1 MTSSASPAAG
11 VTPAR
16 LPAAARALRLVAGLA
31 RSAGGATAVEF
42 ALASP
47 VLILLMLGSV
57 ELGRFIILNQKL
69 DRVAVSMAD
78 LVARSETISDS
89 QIDDIFIAAAEVAQP
104 FPIAD
109 AGRVFV
115 SSVINPEGDGAE
127 IAWQR
132 SGVGT
137 LAESSRLGSEGNAA
151 TLPSDFDVR
160 EGETAIVAEVFF
172 EFEPFLSELILQP
185 QTVYKRA
192 YHRPRL
198 GTLDEIEED
207 NED

>member
-1 MTSSASPAAG
+1 MKALVSLAPRPVRPGPGGLLRIATWS
-11 VTPAR
+11 VR
-16 LPAAARALRLVAGLA
+16 LCRAV
-31 RSAGGATAVEF
+31 GGATAVEF

-78 LVARSETISDS
+78 LVARAETISED
-89 QIDDIFIAAAEVAQP
+89 QIDDIFFAAAQVAEP

-137 LAESSRLGSEGNAA
+137 LAESSQLGSEGNAA
-151 TLPSDFDVR
+151 TLPPDFDVR

-207 NED
+207 ED

>member
-1 MTSSASPAAG
+1 MTSSARPAARRQRAAPRLLG
-11 VTPAR
+11 V
-16 LPAAARALRLVAGLA
+16 AADLA

-47 VLILLMLGSV
+47 ILILLMLGSV

-78 LVARSETISDS
+78 LVARAETISDD
-89 QIDDIFIAAAEVAQP
+89 QLDDIFIAAAEVAQP

-115 SSVINPEGDGAE
+115 SSVINPDGDGAE

-132 SGVGT
+132 TGVGT
-137 LAESSRLGSEGNAA
+137 LSASSQLGSEGNAA
-151 TLPSDFDVR
+151 SLPAGFDVR
-160 EGETAIVAEVFF
+160 EGETAIVSEVFF
-172 EFEPFLSELILQP
+172 EFEPFLSELILRP

-198 GTLDEIEED
+198 GTLEEIEED
-207 NED
+207 ED

>member
-1 MTSSASPAAG
+1 MTSLA
-11 VTPAR
+11 T
-16 LPAAARALRLVAGLA
+16 LAARAMPGRLRARLHGFRAAAGLA
-31 RSAGGATAVEF
+31 RAAGGATAVEF

-47 VLILLMLGSV
+47 VLILLMLATV

-78 LVARSETISDS
+78 LVARSETISDD
-89 QIDDIFIAAAEVAQP
+89 QIDDIFIAASQVAQP

-109 AGRVFV
+109 VGRVFV
-115 SSVINPEGDGAE
+115 SSVINPDGDGAE

-137 LAESSRLGSEGNAA
+137 LAATSLLGNEGSSANLTG
-151 TLPSDFDVR
+151 DFDVR
-160 EGETAIVAEVFF
+160 EGETAIVSEVFF
-172 EFEPFLSELILQP
+172 EFEPFLSELIVQP
-185 QTVYKRA
+185 RTVYKRA

-207 NED
+207 EGD

>member
-1 MTSSASPAAG
+1 MTSSASLAVRRVPGRRRAQC
-11 VTPAR
+11 
-16 LPAAARALRLVAGLA
+16 RALRAAAALG
-31 RSAGGATAVEF
+31 RSIGGATALEF

-47 VLILLMLGSV
+47 ILIMLMLASV
-57 ELGRFIILNQKL
+57 ELGRFVILNQKL

-78 LVARSETISDS
+78 LVARAETISES
-89 QIDDIFIAAAEVAQP
+89 ELDDIFIAAAQVAQP

-109 AGRVFV
+109 LGRAIV
-115 SSVINPEGDGAE
+115 SSVVNPDGDGAE

-132 SGVGT
+132 TGIGT
-137 LAESSRLGSEGNAA
+137 LSEPSKLGSEGGSA

-160 EGETAIVAEVFF
+160 EGETAIVSEIFF
-172 EFEPFLSELILQP
+172 EFEPFLSELIVPP

-198 GTLDEIEED
+198 GTLDEIEND
-207 NED
+207 